1 MSRVGLAGS
10 VVTALG
16 KKTLAL
22 NIRQLHSLK
31 CCTVYFFSDFSSLS
45 FLASNSTYRCSF
57 CSHLNF
63 LDKIAM
69 KTTIR
74 ISASNKTPGLKSD
87 VPRIM
92 AALLYHP
99 EKKFNVMGITKSSA
113 TGIPSRNCRKVRFC
127 FSRFAAQYF
136 INASSWSVSMAD
148 SI

>member
-16 KKTLAL
+16 IKTLAL
-22 NIRQLHSLK
+22 NIRQFHSLK

-45 FLASNSTYRCSF
+45 FFASSSIYRCSF

-63 LDKIAM
+63 LEKIAM

-74 ISASNKTPGLKSD
+74 ISASNKTPGLKSC

-99 EKKFNVMGITKSSA
+99 EKKLSVIGTTKSSA
-113 TGIPSRNCRKVRFC
+113 RGIQSKN
-127 FSRFAAQYF
+127 
-136 INASSWSVSMAD
+136 
-148 SI
+148 